1 MSSFQ
6 SLQNDRPTS
15 QSIIHKITKMVSLS
29 PLHTSFLL
37 KLILN
42 VVWIFS
48 YEMCILM
55 NVHILQLN
63 TNKLN
68 LSNLFNSKYMFLDYI
83 SWTTPPEPTEKK
95 LIYQPGMALFH
106 KGAPTLLLQ
115 MVHEYSFRSCHTID
129 VSLHS
134 NTGYTLFLRMTKSNK
149 VVIGKQ
155 VPLSGL

>member
-55 NVHILQLN
+55 NVHIL
-63 TNKLN
+63 
-68 LSNLFNSKYMFLDYI
+68 
-83 SWTTPPEPTEKK
+83 
-95 LIYQPGMALFH
+95 
-106 KGAPTLLLQ
+106 
-115 MVHEYSFRSCHTID
+115 
-129 VSLHS
+129 
-134 NTGYTLFLRMTKSNK
+134 
-149 VVIGKQ
+149 
-155 VPLSGL
+155 